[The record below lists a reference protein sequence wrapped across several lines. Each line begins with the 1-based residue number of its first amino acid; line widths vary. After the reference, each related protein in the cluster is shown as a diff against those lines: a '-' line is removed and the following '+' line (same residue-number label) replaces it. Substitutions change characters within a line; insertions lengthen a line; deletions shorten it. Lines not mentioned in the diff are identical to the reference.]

1 MSATEILD
9 RLAAIYTCPIGDA
22 AAMRE
27 VVMGTAAAL
36 DAGRWM
42 DARGGA
48 KWIADKLINQ
58 TGRDLVAAVNA
69 ETAEPAAVFVDLWNA
84 TLEASADRYGD

>member
-1 MSATEILD
+1 MSAAEILD
-9 RLAAIYTCPIGDA
+9 RLAATYTCPIGPESD
-22 AAMRE
+22 MRE

-42 DARGGA
+42 DARDGA

-58 TGRDLVAAVNA
+58 TGRDLVAAVAA
-69 ETAEPAAVFVDLWNA
+69 ETAEPAGHFADLWNA
-84 TLEASADRYGD
+84 TLAESADRYDD